1 MKYKGKEIKN
11 LENKTYIA
19 AMIDEPGQITTLG
32 RIQNSMFSVD
42 PEQVGGAD
50 TLLFVPHFSD
60 IRKDRSNH
68 LSHILNYHLVCTYI
82 LFGKETPIVN
92 GGFTKGHI
100 LATELQKE

>member
-11 LENKTYIA
+11 LENKTYIT

-32 RIQNSMFSVD
+32 GIQNSMFSVD
-42 PEQVGGAD
+42 PEQVGGAN
-50 TLLFVPHFSD
+50 TLFFIALFTD

-68 LSHILNYHLVCTYI
+68 LSNILNHHFICTYI

-100 LATELQKE
+100 LATELQRE